1 MLFNV
6 PQFVDIE
13 DKIVGPFTAKQLLW
27 MFGMGAVLMVVWT
40 VFDQKTFW
48 ISSVPIVL
56 LFLALAFYRPYGL
69 PFIKF
74 IFLTLLFI
82 VRPKVYV
89 WQRESGPVRR
99 IKPLESEKRKSQKAK
114 KTKELKIEDIR
125 KIAQIM
131 DKY

>member
-27 MFGMGAVLMVVWT
+27 MFGMAAVLLIVWN

-48 ISSVPIVL
+48 ISSIPIVL
-56 LFLALAFYRPYGL
+56 LFLALAFYRPFGL

-74 IFLTLLFI
+74 IFLTILFLI
-82 VRPKVYV
+82 RPKVYV
-89 WQRESGPVRR
+89 WQREVGPIRKNLVEN
-99 IKPLESEKRKSQKAK
+99 LEKVSKKKK
-114 KTKELKIEDIR
+114 KTKKFETK
-125 KIAQIM
+125 KAKQIAQLM